1 MSSRRTRLA
10 AVLLAAAFLSA
21 CGTIRSVMD
30 PGNVEYRGAS
40 QGPAL
45 DVPPDL
51 VTPQSNDRY
60 TLPQRNQ
67 PGQTLSDFNRNRA
80 SIDAAPRTSDV
91 MPQRDGAQIQ
101 RDGSMRWVVVN
112 QPVEKV
118 WPILRDF
125 WNTEG
130 FSLALESPQTGIMET
145 EWAER
150 RQRVETTGLRGMISR
165 TFGSSYSTG
174 ERDRYRTRLER
185 TPDGR
190 TEIYVSHR
198 GMEEV
203 VTGLQKD
210 QSVWQARD
218 SDPELEIEYL
228 RRILV
233 QFGLPRDDVT
243 VASAGGTGDAAAGA
257 AGSQTI
263 RLVTENEGSRLEMD
277 EGFDRAWREVGLVLD
292 RVGFTVEDRDRSK
305 GTFFVRYVDLDR
317 RDPSQGAFSRFFS
330 GERKDLSGQR
340 YQLVVAGAGSRSTV
354 AVREADG
361 TPPASPENQRVAN
374 RIIALLHEELK

>member
-1 MSSRRTRLA
+1 VLFVA
-10 AVLLAAAFLSA
+10 ASLSA
-21 CGTIRSVMD
+21 CSTVRSIVD

-51 VTPQSNDRY
+51 VTPQANDRY

-67 PGQTLSDFNRNRA
+67 PGQTLSDVNRNRA
-80 SIDAAPRTSDV
+80 VLGDAAPRSSAV
-91 MPQRDGAQIQ
+91 MPQREGAQIQ
-101 RDGSMRWVVVN
+101 RDGSMRWAVVN
-112 QPVEKV
+112 QPVE
-118 WPILRDF
+118 
-125 WNTEG
+125 T
-130 FSLALESPQTGIMET
+130 S
-145 EWAER
+145 
-150 RQRVETTGLRGMISR
+150 GLRGMISR

-198 GMEEV
+198 GMEEI

-210 QSVWQARD
+210 QSVWQPRD

-233 QFGLPRDDVT
+233 QFGTPRDDVM
-243 VASAGGTGDAAAGA
+243 VAGAGA
-257 AGSQTI
+257 AGDGAQATAGSESI
-263 RLVTENEGSRLEMD
+263 RLVTENEVSRLEID

-305 GTFFVRYVDLDR
+305 RTLFVRYVDLAR
-317 RDPSQGAFSRFFS
+317 
-330 GERKDLSGQR
+330 
-340 YQLVVAGAGSRSTV
+340 
-354 AVREADG
+354 
-361 TPPASPENQRVAN
+361 
-374 RIIALLHEELK
+374 

>member
-1 MSSRRTRLA
+1 VLFVA
-10 AVLLAAAFLSA
+10 ASLSA
-21 CGTIRSVMD
+21 CSTVRSIVD

-51 VTPQSNDRY
+51 VTPQANDRY

-80 SIDAAPRTSDV
+80 VLGDAAPRSSEV
-91 MPQRDGAQIQ
+91 MPQREGATIQ

-118 WPILRDF
+118 WPIVRDV
-125 WNTEG
+125 WNTQG
-130 FSLALESPQTGIMET
+130 FNLATESPQTGIMET

-150 RQRVETTGLRGMISR
+150 RQRVETSGLRGMISR

-185 TPDGR
+185 TPEGR

-198 GMEEV
+198 GMEEI

-210 QSVWQARD
+210 QSVWQPRD

-228 RRILV
+228 RRLLV
-233 QFGLPRDDVT
+233 QFGTPRDDV
-243 VASAGGTGDAAAGA
+243 
-257 AGSQTI
+257 
-263 RLVTENEGSRLEMD
+263 M
-277 EGFDRAWREVGLVLD
+277 
-292 RVGFTVEDRDRSK
+292 
-305 GTFFVRYVDLDR
+305 
-317 RDPSQGAFSRFFS
+317 
-330 GERKDLSGQR
+330 
-340 YQLVVAGAGSRSTV
+340 VAGAGATP
-354 AVREADG
+354 DG
-361 TPPASPENQRVAN
+361 
-374 RIIALLHEELK
+374 